1 MSYNPN
7 NAATG
12 EIGESRTNHTFTSH
26 GYTVKSH
33 DIYDGGCDG
42 IFSIN
47 GVIIGCYEVNYWQ
60 PNTYFVNE
68 RIFSIDSNL
77 YNGLEYENEKYV
89 NHRHTIKYRFHF
101 CFGVKRNKA
110 QKSEAMKLGIIYIHT
125 KTLPTSDKLWA
136 LIAPFL
142 RGNPFTKFY
151 KVNCIGNTH
160 LKNDR
165 TSMEVLL
172 TPIINNIITSIQDLT
187 SKIAIFRI
195 KVKLKRSLLELKSSV
210 KDRFSKSYS
219 VVSSYSN
226 TAYLQ
231 RSK

>member
-7 NAATG
+7 NENKG
-12 EIGESRTNHTFTSH
+12 EIGESLVNHTFTSH

-47 GVIIGCYEVNYWQ
+47 GVLVGCYEVNYWQ
-60 PNTYFVNE
+60 PNTYFSDD
-68 RIFSIDSNL
+68 RIFSVDSNL

-89 NHRHTIKYRFHF
+89 MHRDKMQYRFHF
-101 CFGVKRNKA
+101 CFGVKRDKA
-110 QKSEAMKLGIIYIHT
+110 QKSEARKLGIIYIHT
-125 KTLPTSDKLWA
+125 KTLPTSDKLWM
-136 LIAPFL
+136 LIASLL
-142 RGNPFTKFY
+142 RGNPFIKFY
-151 KVNCIGNTH
+151 KVNCIGNNH

-187 SKIAIFRI
+187 SKIARFRI

-219 VVSSYSN
+219 AGSIS
-226 TAYLQ
+226 A
-231 RSK
+231 RKAI